1 MDSDDR
7 IRDLLAK
14 DTAELTYEQARE
26 GLLLIV
32 QRLEDGQV
40 SLEDSLQLWEKGEE
54 LSRRCGEWLDNAQA
68 RIDAVIGAA
77 GEAGTADAAAA
88 PAPASTG
95 TSTGNGNGNGEMP
108 F

>member
-1 MDSDDR
+1 MDNDDR
-7 IRDLLAK
+7 LRELLAT
-14 DTAELTYEQARE
+14 DPAGLTYEQARD

-68 RIDAVIGAA
+68 RIDAVMGADGAPGSGEADATKGAA
-77 GEAGTADAAAA
+77 GSSGAQ
-88 PAPASTG
+88 
-95 TSTGNGNGNGEMP
+95 MP